1 MSSSMAEARPATRR
15 AVITPPR
22 RRGWWAHLG
31 RIATRAIES
40 VSAYRQAHR
49 ETRYLSYLDDASLRD
64 LGLDTGQML
73 SPELDPRGARRRGA
87 GAAWPR

>member
-1 MSSSMAEARPATRR
+1 MSSSMAEARTATCCAVVTPTRR
-15 AVITPPR
+15 P
-22 RRGWWAHLG
+22 GWRASLG

-40 VSAYRQAHR
+40 LSACRQARR

-64 LGLDTGQML
+64 LGLDTDQML
-73 SPELDPRGARRRGA
+73 SPELDPRGACRRGA

>member
-1 MSSSMAEARPATRR
+1 MSSSMAEVRTATCC
-15 AVITPPR
+15 AAITPIR
-22 RRGWWAHLG
+22 RPGWWASLG

-40 VSAYRQAHR
+40 MSAYRQARR
-49 ETRYLSYLDDASLRD
+49 ETRYLSYLEDASLRE

-73 SPELDPRGARRRGA
+73 SPELEPLGARRRGA